1 MNRKD
6 FIRVSSL
13 FTITLFNNSLSIANG
28 LQDQDQDG
36 TPIFLLI
43 RAAGINRDNFRQ
55 RIRMRNGLNGRANS
69 RYRTFNTPVERGE
82 RLVWRGTPDEA
93 DTRFKIVIDNIFPKD
108 DQTVNILRNGR
119 QFRNSYVAKISEDAE
134 FGQVMEYNITFSVFR
149 DEELLGQ
156 FTIDPKL
163 KVKKT

>member
-1 MNRKD
+1 
-6 FIRVSSL
+6 
-13 FTITLFNNSLSIANG
+13 
-28 LQDQDQDG
+28 
-36 TPIFLLI
+36 LLH
-43 RAAGINRDNFRQ
+43 
-55 RIRMRNGLNGRANS
+55 
-69 RYRTFNTPVERGE
+69 
-82 RLVWRGTPDEA
+82 
-93 DTRFKIVIDNIFPKD
+93 NIFPKD

-119 QFRNSYVAKISEDAE
+119 QFRNSYVARISEDAE